1 MFLVTDVT
9 GHVGRAVLAELAN
22 QPVAVRALLQEPVD
36 LPIKAPN
43 IEAVRPDPEDPSSL
57 QRAVEGVEA
66 VFLASQF
73 SPHIAEAH
81 RKIAKAAKAGGAKRF
96 VQLSGVG
103 ANPQMCCARM
113 LRWLGQAETGVATE
127 TGVDNCPDIAVTRL
141 RPSYLLQMLF
151 EFAPTIAQQGLIA
164 GPFRSTEWSWVD
176 ARDVASV
183 AVAALKDP
191 SHAGRVYTVTGS
203 ESLSFPQIA
212 DRLSHILGKP
222 VRYHDITANEA
233 RGWLQAKGLSPVMI
247 EAKLELWDACA
258 SNMLNVAPNSVVQD
272 VTGRPP
278 RTLEDFIHDYKA
290 RFLSASAA

>member
-43 IEAVRPDPEDPSSL
+43 IEAVRPDPDDPSSL
-57 QRAVEGVEA
+57 QRAFEGVEA
-66 VFLASQF
+66 AFLASGY

-81 RKIAKAAKAGGAKRF
+81 LKLANAAKAAGVRRF

-113 LRWLGQAETGVATE
+113 LRWLGQAESGVAA
-127 TGVDNCPDIAVTRL
+127 CPDVALTRL
-141 RPSYLLQMLF
+141 RPAYMLQLLF

-164 GPFRSTEWSWVD
+164 GPFRSNAWSWVD
-176 ARDVASV
+176 ARDVAAV

-191 SHAGRVYTVTGS
+191 SHAGRIYTVTGS

-233 RGWLQAKGLSPVMI
+233 RGWLQGKGLSPVMI
-247 EAKLELWDACA
+247 EAKLEYWDACA
-258 SNMLNVAPNSVVQD
+258 SNMLNVPPNSVVQD

-278 RTLEDFIHDYKA
+278 RSLEAFVQDYKA

>member
-9 GHVGRAVLAELAN
+9 GPVGRAVLAELAN
-22 QPVAVRALLQEPVD
+22 QPVAVRALLQEGVD

-43 IEAVRPDPEDPSSL
+43 IEAARLDPEDPASL

-81 RKIAKAAKAGGAKRF
+81 LKIANTAKSAGVKRF
-96 VQLSGVG
+96 VQLSTVG
-103 ANPQMCCARM
+103 ANPQMCCARL
-113 LRWLGQAETGVATE
+113 LRWLGQAETGVAA
-127 TGVDNCPDIAVTRL
+127 CPDVALTRL
-141 RPSYLLQMLF
+141 RPSYMLQMLF

-164 GPFRSTEWSWVD
+164 GPFRSTPWSWVD

-191 SHAGRVYTVTGS
+191 SHAGRIYTVTGS

-278 RTLEDFIHDYKA
+278 RTLEDFIHDHKA

>member
-43 IEAVRPDPEDPSSL
+43 IEAVRPDPDDPSSL
-57 QRAVEGVEA
+57 QRAFEGVEA
-66 VFLASQF
+66 AFLASGY

-81 RKIAKAAKAGGAKRF
+81 LKMANAAKAAGVKRF

-113 LRWLGQAETGVATE
+113 LRWLGQAESGVAA
-127 TGVDNCPDIAVTRL
+127 CPDVAVTRL
-141 RPSYLLQMLF
+141 RPAYMLQLLF

-164 GPFRSTEWSWVD
+164 GPFRSNAWSWVD
-176 ARDVASV
+176 ARDVAAV

-191 SHAGRVYTVTGS
+191 SHAGRIYTVTGS

-233 RGWLQAKGLSPVMI
+233 RGWLQGKGLSPVMI
-247 EAKLELWDACA
+247 EAKLEYWDACA
-258 SNMLNVAPNSVVQD
+258 SNMLNVPPNTVVQD

-278 RTLEDFIHDYKA
+278 RSLEAFVQDYKA

>member
-43 IEAVRPDPEDPSSL
+43 IEAVRTDPDDPSSL

-81 RKIAKAAKAGGAKRF
+81 LKIANAAKSAGVKRF
-96 VQLSGVG
+96 VQLSTIG

-113 LRWLGQAETGVATE
+113 LRWLGQAETGVAA
-127 TGVDNCPDIAVTRL
+127 CPDVAVTRL
-141 RPSYLLQMLF
+141 RPSYMLQMLF

-164 GPFRSTEWSWVD
+164 GPFRSTQWSWVD

-191 SHAGRVYTVTGS
+191 SHAGRIYTVTGS

-222 VRYHDITANEA
+222 VRFQDITANEA
-233 RGWLQAKGLSPVMI
+233 RGWLQGKGLSPVMI

>member
-43 IEAVRPDPEDPSSL
+43 IEAVHPDPDDPNSL
-57 QRAVEGVEA
+57 QRAFEGVEA
-66 VFLASQF
+66 AFLASGY

-81 RKIAKAAKAGGAKRF
+81 LKMAKAAKAAGVKRF

-103 ANPQMCCARM
+103 ANPQMCCARL
-113 LRWLGQAETGVATE
+113 LRWLGQAENGVTA
-127 TGVDNCPDIAVTRL
+127 CPEVAVTRL
-141 RPSYLLQMLF
+141 RPAYMLQLLF

-164 GPFRSTEWSWVD
+164 GPFRSNAWSWVD
-176 ARDVASV
+176 ARDVAAV

-191 SHAGRVYTVTGS
+191 SHAGRIYTVTGS

-233 RGWLQAKGLSPVMI
+233 RGWLQGKGLSPVMI
-247 EAKLELWDACA
+247 EAKLEYWDACA
-258 SNMLNVAPNSVVQD
+258 SNMLNVPPNTVVQD

-278 RTLEDFIHDYKA
+278 RSLEEFVQDYKA

>member
-22 QPVAVRALLQEPVD
+22 QPVAVRALLQEAID

-43 IEAVRPDPEDPSSL
+43 IEAVRPDPEDPTSL

-73 SPHIAEAH
+73 SPQIAEAH
-81 RKIAKAAKAGGAKRF
+81 LKIATAAKAAGVKRF

-113 LRWLGQAETGVATE
+113 LRWLGQAETGVAA
-127 TGVDNCPDIAVTRL
+127 CPDVAVTRL
-141 RPSYLLQMLF
+141 RPSYQLQMLF

-176 ARDVASV
+176 ARDVAAV

-191 SHAGRVYTVTGS
+191 SHAGRIYTVTGS

-258 SNMLNVAPNSVVQD
+258 SNMLNVAPNSVVQE

-278 RTLEDFIHDYKA
+278 RTLEEFVQDYKS

>member
-43 IEAVRPDPEDPSSL
+43 IEAVRTDPDDPTSL

-81 RKIAKAAKAGGAKRF
+81 LKIANAAKAAGVKRF
-96 VQLSGVG
+96 VQLSTIG

-113 LRWLGQAETGVATE
+113 LRWLGQAETGVAA
-127 TGVDNCPDIAVTRL
+127 CPDVAVTRL
-141 RPSYLLQMLF
+141 RPSYMLQMLF

-164 GPFRSTEWSWVD
+164 GPFRSTQWSWVD
-176 ARDVASV
+176 ARDVAAV

-191 SHAGRVYTVTGS
+191 SHAGRIYTVTGS

-233 RGWLQAKGLSPVMI
+233 RGWLQGKGLSPVMI

-258 SNMLNVAPNSVVQD
+258 SNMLSVAPNSVVQE

-278 RTLEDFIHDYKA
+278 RTLEDFVHDYKA

>member
-22 QPVAVRALLQEPVD
+22 QPVAVRALLEEPVD

-43 IEAVRPDPEDPSSL
+43 IEAVRPDPDDPSSL
-57 QRAVEGVEA
+57 QGAFEGVEA
-66 VFLASQF
+66 AFLASGY

-81 RKIAKAAKAGGAKRF
+81 LKMATAAKAAGVKRF

-113 LRWLGQAETGVATE
+113 LRWLGQAESGVAA
-127 TGVDNCPDIAVTRL
+127 CPEVAVTRL
-141 RPSYLLQMLF
+141 RPAYMLQLLF

-164 GPFRSTEWSWVD
+164 GPFRSNAWSWVD
-176 ARDVASV
+176 ARDVAAV

-191 SHAGRVYTVTGS
+191 SHAGRIYTVTGS

-233 RGWLQAKGLSPVMI
+233 RGWLQGKGLSPVMI
-247 EAKLELWDACA
+247 EAKLEYWDACA
-258 SNMLNVAPNSVVQD
+258 SNMLNVPPNTVVQD

-278 RTLEDFIHDYKA
+278 RSLEAFVQDYKA

>member
-43 IEAVRPDPEDPSSL
+43 IEAVRTDPDDPSSL

-81 RKIAKAAKAGGAKRF
+81 LKIANAAKSAGVKRF
-96 VQLSGVG
+96 VQLSTIG

-113 LRWLGQAETGVATE
+113 LRWLGQAETGVAT
-127 TGVDNCPDIAVTRL
+127 CPDVAVTRL
-141 RPSYLLQMLF
+141 RPSYMLQMLF

-164 GPFRSTEWSWVD
+164 GPFRSTQWSWVD

-191 SHAGRVYTVTGS
+191 SHAGRIYTVTGS

-222 VRYHDITANEA
+222 VRFQDITANEA
-233 RGWLQAKGLSPVMI
+233 RGWLQGKGLSPVMI

>member
-22 QPVAVRALLQEPVD
+22 QPVAVRALLQEPLD

-43 IEAVRPDPEDPSSL
+43 IEAVRPDPDDPGSL
-57 QRAVEGVEA
+57 QRAFEGVEA
-66 VFLASQF
+66 AFLASGY

-81 RKIAKAAKAGGAKRF
+81 LKMANAAKAAGVRRF

-113 LRWLGQAETGVATE
+113 LRWLGQAESGVAA
-127 TGVDNCPDIAVTRL
+127 CPDVAVTRL
-141 RPSYLLQMLF
+141 RPAYMLQLLF

-164 GPFRSTEWSWVD
+164 GPFRSNAWSWVD
-176 ARDVASV
+176 ARDVAAV

-191 SHAGRVYTVTGS
+191 SHAGRIYTVTGS

-233 RGWLQAKGLSPVMI
+233 RGWLQGKGLSPVMI
-247 EAKLELWDACA
+247 EAKLEYWDACA
-258 SNMLNVAPNSVVQD
+258 SNMLNVPPNTVVQD

-278 RTLEDFIHDYKA
+278 RSLEAFVQDYKA

>member
-22 QPVAVRALLQEPVD
+22 QPVAVRALLQEAVD

-43 IEAVRPDPEDPSSL
+43 IEVVRLDPDDPGSL
-57 QRAVEGVEA
+57 QRAFEGVEA
-66 VFLASQF
+66 AFLASNF

-81 RKIAKAAKAGGAKRF
+81 LKMAHAAKAVGVKRF

-113 LRWLGQAETGVATE
+113 LRWLGQAESGVAA
-127 TGVDNCPDIAVTRL
+127 CPDVAVTRL
-141 RPSYLLQMLF
+141 RPAYMLQLLF

-164 GPFRSTEWSWVD
+164 GPFRSNAWSWVD
-176 ARDVASV
+176 ARDVAAV

-191 SHAGRVYTVTGS
+191 SHAGRIYTVTGS

-233 RGWLQAKGLSPVMI
+233 RGWLQGKGLSPVMI
-247 EAKLELWDACA
+247 EAKLEYWDACA
-258 SNMLNVAPNSVVQD
+258 SNMLNVPPNTVVQD

-278 RTLEDFIHDYKA
+278 RSLEAFVQDYKA

>member
-36 LPIKAPN
+36 LPIRAPN
-43 IEAVRPDPEDPSSL
+43 IEAIRPDPDDPGSL

-66 VFLASQF
+66 VFLASGF

-81 RKIAKAAKAGGAKRF
+81 LKIANAAKAAGVQRF

-103 ANPQMCCARM
+103 ANPQMCCARA
-113 LRWLGQAETGVATE
+113 LRWLGQAETGVAA
-127 TGVDNCPDIAVTRL
+127 CPDVLLTRL
-141 RPSYLLQMLF
+141 RPTYMLQMLF
-151 EFAPTIAQQGLIA
+151 EFAPTIAQQGVIA
-164 GPFRSTEWSWVD
+164 GPFRSTPWSWVD
-176 ARDVASV
+176 ARDVAAV

-191 SHAGRVYTVTGS
+191 SHAGRIYTVTGS
-203 ESLSFPQIA
+203 EALSFPQIA

-222 VRYHDITANEA
+222 VRYTDITANEA
-233 RGWLQAKGLSPVMI
+233 RGWLQGKGMSPVMI

-278 RTLEDFIHDYKA
+278 RSLEEFIHDYKA

>member
-43 IEAVRPDPEDPSSL
+43 IEAVRTDPDDPTSL

-81 RKIAKAAKAGGAKRF
+81 LKIANAAKAAGVKRF
-96 VQLSGVG
+96 VQLSTIG

-113 LRWLGQAETGVATE
+113 LRWLGQAETGVAA
-127 TGVDNCPDIAVTRL
+127 CPDVAVTRL
-141 RPSYLLQMLF
+141 RPSYMLQMLF

-164 GPFRSTEWSWVD
+164 GPFRSTQWSWVD
-176 ARDVASV
+176 ARDVAAV

-191 SHAGRVYTVTGS
+191 SHAGRIYTVTGS

-233 RGWLQAKGLSPVMI
+233 RGWLQGKGLSPVMI
-247 EAKLELWDACA
+247 EAKLEFWDACA
-258 SNMLNVAPNSVVQD
+258 SNMLSVAPNSVVQE

>member
-22 QPVAVRALLQEPVD
+22 QPVAVRALLQEPGD

-43 IEAVRPDPEDPSSL
+43 IEAVRTDPDDPGSL

-66 VFLASQF
+66 VFLASGF

-81 RKIAKAAKAGGAKRF
+81 LKIATAAKAAGVKRF

-103 ANPQMCCARM
+103 ANPQMCCARA
-113 LRWLGQAETGVATE
+113 LRWLGQAETSVSACQD
-127 TGVDNCPDIAVTRL
+127 VAVTRL
-141 RPSYLLQMLF
+141 RPTYMLQLLF

-164 GPFRSTEWSWVD
+164 GPFRSTPWSWVD
-176 ARDVASV
+176 ARDVAAV

-191 SHAGRVYTVTGS
+191 SHAGRIYTVTGS
-203 ESLSFPQIA
+203 EALSFPQIA
-212 DRLSHILGKP
+212 ERLSKILGKP
-222 VRYHDITANEA
+222 VRYNDITSNEA
-233 RGWLQAKGLSPVMI
+233 RGWLQGKGMSPVMI
-247 EAKLELWDACA
+247 EAKLELWDANA
-258 SNMLNVAPNSVVQD
+258 SNMLNVAPNTVVQD

-278 RTLEDFIHDYKA
+278 RSLEEFVQDYKS
-290 RFLSASAA
+290 RFLSASVA

>member
-22 QPVAVRALLQEPVD
+22 QPVAVRALLPEPVD

-43 IEAVRPDPEDPSSL
+43 IEAVRPDPDDPSSL
-57 QRAVEGVEA
+57 QRAFEGVEA
-66 VFLASQF
+66 AFLASGY
-73 SPHIAEAH
+73 SPHIAETHLKMANA
-81 RKIAKAAKAGGAKRF
+81 AKAAGVKRF

-113 LRWLGQAETGVATE
+113 LRWLGQAESGVAA
-127 TGVDNCPDIAVTRL
+127 CPDVALTRL
-141 RPSYLLQMLF
+141 RPAYMLQLLF

-164 GPFRSTEWSWVD
+164 GPFRSNAWSWVD
-176 ARDVASV
+176 ARDVAAV

-191 SHAGRVYTVTGS
+191 SHAGRIYTVTGS

-233 RGWLQAKGLSPVMI
+233 RGWLQGKGLSPVMI
-247 EAKLELWDACA
+247 EAKLEYWDACA
-258 SNMLNVAPNSVVQD
+258 SNMLNVPPNTVVQD

-278 RTLEDFIHDYKA
+278 RTLEAFVQDYKA

>member
-36 LPIKAPN
+36 LPVKAPN
-43 IEAVRPDPEDPSSL
+43 IEAVRPDPDDPSSL
-57 QRAVEGVEA
+57 QRAFEGVEA
-66 VFLASQF
+66 AFLASGY

-81 RKIAKAAKAGGAKRF
+81 LKMANAAKAAGVRRF

-113 LRWLGQAETGVATE
+113 LRWLGQAESGVAA
-127 TGVDNCPDIAVTRL
+127 CPDVAVTRL
-141 RPSYLLQMLF
+141 RPAYMLQLLF

-164 GPFRSTEWSWVD
+164 GPFRSNAWSWVD
-176 ARDVASV
+176 ARDVAAV

-191 SHAGRVYTVTGS
+191 SHAGRIYTVTGS

-233 RGWLQAKGLSPVMI
+233 RGWLQGKGLSPVMI
-247 EAKLELWDACA
+247 EAKLEYWDACA
-258 SNMLNVAPNSVVQD
+258 SNMLNVPPNTVVQD

-278 RTLEDFIHDYKA
+278 RSLEVFVQDYKA

>member
-22 QPVAVRALLQEPVD
+22 QPVSVRALLQEPVD

-43 IEAVRPDPEDPSSL
+43 IEAFRPDPEDPASL
-57 QRAVEGVEA
+57 QRAFEGVEA
-66 VFLASQF
+66 AFLASGY
-73 SPHIAEAH
+73 SPHIAENH
-81 RKIAKAAKAGGAKRF
+81 LKIANAAKAAGVRRF

-113 LRWLGQAETGVATE
+113 LRWLGQAESGVAACSE
-127 TGVDNCPDIAVTRL
+127 VAVTRL
-141 RPSYLLQMLF
+141 RPTYMLQLLF

-164 GPFRSTEWSWVD
+164 GPFRSTQWSWVD
-176 ARDVASV
+176 ARDVAAV
-183 AVAALKDP
+183 AVACLKDP
-191 SHAGRVYTVTGS
+191 SHAGRIYTVTGS

-212 DRLSHILGKP
+212 DRLSHILAKP

-233 RGWLQAKGLSPVMI
+233 RGWLQGKGLSPVMI
-247 EAKLELWDACA
+247 EAKLEFWDVCA
-258 SNMLNVAPNSVVQD
+258 SNMLNVQPNSVVQD

-278 RTLEDFIHDYKA
+278 RSLEEFVQDYKA

>member
-9 GHVGRAVLAELAN
+9 GLVGRAVLAELAN

-43 IEAVRPDPEDPSSL
+43 IEAVRTDPEDPASL

-81 RKIAKAAKAGGAKRF
+81 MKIANAAKAAGVKRF

-113 LRWLGQAETGVATE
+113 LRWLGQAETGVAA
-127 TGVDNCPDIAVTRL
+127 CPDVAVTRL

-164 GPFRSTEWSWVD
+164 GPFRSTQWSWVD
-176 ARDVASV
+176 ARDVAAV

-191 SHAGRVYTVTGS
+191 SHAGRIYTVTGS

-258 SNMLNVAPNSVVQD
+258 SNMLNVAPNSVVQE

-278 RTLEDFIHDYKA
+278 RTLEDFIQDYKA

>member
-43 IEAVRPDPEDPSSL
+43 IEAVRADPDDPSSL
-57 QRAVEGVEA
+57 QRAFEGVEA
-66 VFLASQF
+66 AFLASGY
-73 SPHIAEAH
+73 SPHIAEVHLKMANA
-81 RKIAKAAKAGGAKRF
+81 AKAAGVKRF

-113 LRWLGQAETGVATE
+113 LRWLGQAESGVAA
-127 TGVDNCPDIAVTRL
+127 CPEVAVTRL
-141 RPSYLLQMLF
+141 RPAYMLQLLF

-164 GPFRSTEWSWVD
+164 GPFRSNAWSWVD
-176 ARDVASV
+176 ARDVAAV

-191 SHAGRVYTVTGS
+191 SHAGRIYTVTGS

-233 RGWLQAKGLSPVMI
+233 RGWLQGKGLSPVMI
-247 EAKLELWDACA
+247 EAKLEYWDACA
-258 SNMLNVAPNSVVQD
+258 SNMLNVPPNSVVQD

-278 RTLEDFIHDYKA
+278 RSLEVFVQDYKA

>member
-22 QPVAVRALLQEPVD
+22 QPVAVRALLQEAVD

-43 IEAVRPDPEDPSSL
+43 IEAVRPDPEDPGSL
-57 QRAVEGVEA
+57 QRAFEGVEA
-66 VFLASQF
+66 AFLACGY
-73 SPHIAEAH
+73 SPHIAETHLKMAN
-81 RKIAKAAKAGGAKRF
+81 AAKAVGVKRF

-113 LRWLGQAETGVATE
+113 LRWLGQAESGVAA
-127 TGVDNCPDIAVTRL
+127 CPEVAVTRL
-141 RPSYLLQMLF
+141 RPAYMLQLLF

-164 GPFRSTEWSWVD
+164 GPFRSNAWSWVD
-176 ARDVASV
+176 ARDVAAV

-191 SHAGRVYTVTGS
+191 SHAGRIYTVTGS

-233 RGWLQAKGLSPVMI
+233 RGWLQSKGLSPVMI
-247 EAKLELWDACA
+247 EAKLEYWDACA
-258 SNMLNVAPNSVVQD
+258 SNMLNVPPNTVVQD

-278 RTLEDFIHDYKA
+278 RSLEAFVQDYKA

>member
-43 IEAVRPDPEDPSSL
+43 IEAVRPDPDDPSSL
-57 QRAVEGVEA
+57 QRAFEGVEA
-66 VFLASQF
+66 AFLASGF

-81 RKIAKAAKAGGAKRF
+81 LKMANAAKAAGVKRF

-113 LRWLGQAETGVATE
+113 LRWLGQAESGVAA
-127 TGVDNCPDIAVTRL
+127 CPDVALTRL
-141 RPSYLLQMLF
+141 RPAYMLQLLF

-164 GPFRSTEWSWVD
+164 GPFRSNAWSWVD
-176 ARDVASV
+176 ARDVAAV

-191 SHAGRVYTVTGS
+191 SHAGRIYTVTGS

-233 RGWLQAKGLSPVMI
+233 RGWLQGKGLSPVMI
-247 EAKLELWDACA
+247 EAKLEYWDACA
-258 SNMLNVAPNSVVQD
+258 SNMLNVPPNTVVQD

-278 RTLEDFIHDYKA
+278 RSLEQFVQDYKA

>member
-43 IEAVRPDPEDPSSL
+43 IEVVRPDPEDPSSL
-57 QRAVEGVEA
+57 QGAFEGVEA
-66 VFLASQF
+66 AFLASGY

-81 RKIAKAAKAGGAKRF
+81 LKMANAAKAAGVKRF

-113 LRWLGQAETGVATE
+113 LRWLGQAESGVAA
-127 TGVDNCPDIAVTRL
+127 CPDVAVTRL
-141 RPSYLLQMLF
+141 RPAYMLQLLF

-164 GPFRSTEWSWVD
+164 GPFRSNAWSWVD
-176 ARDVASV
+176 ARDVAAV

-191 SHAGRVYTVTGS
+191 SHAGRIYTVTGS
-203 ESLSFPQIA
+203 ESLSFPQNA

-222 VRYHDITANEA
+222 VRYNDITANEA
-233 RGWLQAKGLSPVMI
+233 RGWLQGKGLSPVMI
-247 EAKLELWDACA
+247 EAKLEYWDACA
-258 SNMLNVAPNSVVQD
+258 SNMLNVPPNTVVQD

-278 RTLEDFIHDYKA
+278 RSLEAFVEDYKA

>member
-1 MFLVTDVT
+1 MFLVTDVM

-43 IEAVRPDPEDPSSL
+43 IEVVRADPDDASSL
-57 QRAVEGVEA
+57 QRAFEGVEA
-66 VFLASQF
+66 AFLASGY
-73 SPHIAEAH
+73 SPHIAENHLKMANA
-81 RKIAKAAKAGGAKRF
+81 AKAAGVRRF

-113 LRWLGQAETGVATE
+113 LRWLGQAESGVAA
-127 TGVDNCPDIAVTRL
+127 CPEVALTRL
-141 RPSYLLQMLF
+141 RPAYMLQLLF
-151 EFAPTIAQQGLIA
+151 EFAPTVAQQGLIA
-164 GPFRSTEWSWVD
+164 GPFRSNAWSWVD
-176 ARDVASV
+176 ARDVAAV

-191 SHAGRVYTVTGS
+191 SHAGRIYTVTGS

-233 RGWLQAKGLSPVMI
+233 RGWLQGKGLSPVMI
-247 EAKLELWDACA
+247 EAKLEYWDACA
-258 SNMLNVAPNSVVQD
+258 SNMLNVPPNTVVQD

-278 RTLEDFIHDYKA
+278 RTLEEFVQDYKA

>member
-43 IEAVRPDPEDPSSL
+43 IEAVRPDPDDPNSL
-57 QRAVEGVEA
+57 QRAFEGVEA
-66 VFLASQF
+66 AFLASGY

-81 RKIAKAAKAGGAKRF
+81 LKMAKAAKAAGVKRF

-103 ANPQMCCARM
+103 ANPQMCCARL
-113 LRWLGQAETGVATE
+113 LRWLGQAENGVTA
-127 TGVDNCPDIAVTRL
+127 CPEVAVTRL
-141 RPSYLLQMLF
+141 RPAYMLQLLF

-164 GPFRSTEWSWVD
+164 GPFRSNAWSWVD
-176 ARDVASV
+176 ARDVAAV

-191 SHAGRVYTVTGS
+191 SHAGRIYTVTGS

-233 RGWLQAKGLSPVMI
+233 RGWLQGKGLSPVMI
-247 EAKLELWDACA
+247 EAKLEYWDACA
-258 SNMLNVAPNSVVQD
+258 SNMLNVPPNTVVQD

-278 RTLEDFIHDYKA
+278 RSLEEFVQDYKA

>member
-43 IEAVRPDPEDPSSL
+43 IEAVRPDPDDPGSL
-57 QRAVEGVEA
+57 QRAFEGVEA
-66 VFLASQF
+66 AFLASGY

-81 RKIAKAAKAGGAKRF
+81 LKMANAAKAAGVRRF

-113 LRWLGQAETGVATE
+113 LRWLGQAESGVAA
-127 TGVDNCPDIAVTRL
+127 CPDVAVTRL
-141 RPSYLLQMLF
+141 RPAYMLQLLF

-164 GPFRSTEWSWVD
+164 GPFRSNAWSWVD
-176 ARDVASV
+176 ARDVAAV

-191 SHAGRVYTVTGS
+191 SHAGRIYTVTGS

-233 RGWLQAKGLSPVMI
+233 RGWLQGKGLSPVMI
-247 EAKLELWDACA
+247 EAKLEYWDACA
-258 SNMLNVAPNSVVQD
+258 SNMLNVPPNSVVQD
-272 VTGRPP
+272 VTSRPP
-278 RTLEDFIHDYKA
+278 RTLEAFVQDYKA

>member
-22 QPVAVRALLQEPVD
+22 QPVAVRALLQEAVD

-43 IEAVRPDPEDPSSL
+43 IEAVRADPDDPGSL

-66 VFLASQF
+66 VFLASGF

-81 RKIAKAAKAGGAKRF
+81 LKIANAAKAAGVKRF

-103 ANPQMCCARM
+103 ANPQMCCARA
-113 LRWLGQAETGVATE
+113 LRWLGQAETGVAA
-127 TGVDNCPDIAVTRL
+127 CPDVLLTRL
-141 RPSYLLQMLF
+141 RPTYMLQLLF
-151 EFAPTIAQQGLIA
+151 EFAPTIAQQGVIA
-164 GPFRSTEWSWVD
+164 GPFRFTPWSWVD
-176 ARDVASV
+176 ARDVAAV

-191 SHAGRVYTVTGS
+191 SHAGRIYTLTGS

-222 VRYHDITANEA
+222 VRYQDITANEA
-233 RGWLQAKGLSPVMI
+233 RGWLQGKGMSPVMI
-247 EAKLELWDACA
+247 EAKLEWWDACA
-258 SNMLNVAPNSVVQD
+258 SNMLNVVPNTVVQD

-278 RTLEDFIHDYKA
+278 RSLEEFIQDYKA
-290 RFLSASAA
+290 RFLSVSAA

>member
-36 LPIKAPN
+36 LPIKASN

-57 QRAVEGVEA
+57 QRAFEGVEA
-66 VFLASQF
+66 AFLASGY
-73 SPHIAEAH
+73 SPHIAENHLKMANA
-81 RKIAKAAKAGGAKRF
+81 AKAAGVKRF

-113 LRWLGQAETGVATE
+113 LRWLGQAESGVTACRD
-127 TGVDNCPDIAVTRL
+127 VAVTRL
-141 RPSYLLQMLF
+141 RPAYMLQLLF

-164 GPFRSTEWSWVD
+164 GPFRSNAWSWVD
-176 ARDVASV
+176 ARDVAAV

-191 SHAGRVYTVTGS
+191 SHAGRIYTVTGS

-233 RGWLQAKGLSPVMI
+233 RGWLQGKGLSPVMI
-247 EAKLELWDACA
+247 EAKLEYWDACA
-258 SNMLNVAPNSVVQD
+258 SNMLNVPPNTVVQD

-278 RTLEDFIHDYKA
+278 RSLEAFVQDYKA

>member
-22 QPVAVRALLQEPVD
+22 QPVAVRALLDEPVD

-43 IEAVRPDPEDPSSL
+43 IEAVRPDPDDPSSL
-57 QRAVEGVEA
+57 QRAFEGVEA
-66 VFLASQF
+66 AFLASGS

-81 RKIAKAAKAGGAKRF
+81 LKLANAAKAAGVRRF

-113 LRWLGQAETGVATE
+113 LRWLGQAESGVAA
-127 TGVDNCPDIAVTRL
+127 CPDVALTRL
-141 RPSYLLQMLF
+141 RPAYMLQLLF
-151 EFAPTIAQQGLIA
+151 EFAPTVAQQGLIA
-164 GPFRSTEWSWVD
+164 GPFRSNAWSWVD
-176 ARDVASV
+176 ARDVAAV

-191 SHAGRVYTVTGS
+191 SHAGRIYTVTGS

-233 RGWLQAKGLSPVMI
+233 RGWLQSKGLSPVMI
-247 EAKLELWDACA
+247 EAKLEYWDACA
-258 SNMLNVAPNSVVQD
+258 SNMLNVPPNSVVQD

-278 RTLEDFIHDYKA
+278 RTLEAFVQDYKG

>member
-22 QPVAVRALLQEPVD
+22 QPVAVRALLQEPGD

-43 IEAVRPDPEDPSSL
+43 IEAVRADPDDPSSL
-57 QRAVEGVEA
+57 QRAFEGVEA
-66 VFLASQF
+66 AFLASGF
-73 SPHIAEAH
+73 SPHIAEVHLKMAH
-81 RKIAKAAKAGGAKRF
+81 AAKAVGVKRF

-113 LRWLGQAETGVATE
+113 LRWLGQAESGVAA
-127 TGVDNCPDIAVTRL
+127 CPEVAVTRL
-141 RPSYLLQMLF
+141 RPAYMLQLLF

-164 GPFRSTEWSWVD
+164 GPFRSNAWSWVD
-176 ARDVASV
+176 ARDVAAV

-191 SHAGRVYTVTGS
+191 SHAGRIYTVTGS

-233 RGWLQAKGLSPVMI
+233 RGWLQGKGLSPVMI
-247 EAKLELWDACA
+247 EAKLEYWDACA
-258 SNMLNVAPNSVVQD
+258 SNMLNVPPNSVVQD

-278 RTLEDFIHDYKA
+278 RSLEAFVQDYKA

>member
-43 IEAVRPDPEDPSSL
+43 IEAVRADPDDSSSL
-57 QRAVEGVEA
+57 QRAFEGVEA
-66 VFLASQF
+66 AFLASGY
-73 SPHIAEAH
+73 SPHIAENHLKMANA
-81 RKIAKAAKAGGAKRF
+81 AKAAGVRRF

-113 LRWLGQAETGVATE
+113 LRWLGQAESGVAA
-127 TGVDNCPDIAVTRL
+127 CPEIALTRL
-141 RPSYLLQMLF
+141 RPAYMLQLLF
-151 EFAPTIAQQGLIA
+151 EFAPTVAQQGLIA
-164 GPFRSTEWSWVD
+164 GPFRSNAWSWVD
-176 ARDVASV
+176 ARDVAAV

-191 SHAGRVYTVTGS
+191 SHAGRIYTVTGS

-233 RGWLQAKGLSPVMI
+233 RGWLQGKGLSPVMI
-247 EAKLELWDACA
+247 EAKLEYWDACA
-258 SNMLNVAPNSVVQD
+258 SNMLNVPPNTVVQD

-278 RTLEDFIHDYKA
+278 RTLEEFVQDYKA

>member
-1 MFLVTDVT
+1 MFVVTDVT

-22 QPVAVRALLQEPVD
+22 QPVAVRALLPESGD

-43 IEAVRPDPEDPSSL
+43 IEAVRADSADPSSL
-57 QRAVEGVEA
+57 PRAFEGAEA
-66 VFLASQF
+66 AFLASGY

-81 RKIAKAAKAGGAKRF
+81 LKLANAAREAGVKRF

-113 LRWLGQAETGVATE
+113 LRWFGQAENGVAAL
-127 TGVDNCPDIAVTRL
+127 PDVQLTRL
-141 RPSYLLQMLF
+141 RPTYMLQLLF

-164 GPFRSTEWSWVD
+164 GPFRSTQWSWVD
-176 ARDVASV
+176 ARDVAAV

-191 SHAGRVYTVTGS
+191 SHAGRIYTVTGS

-212 DRLSHILGKP
+212 DKLSHILGRP
-222 VRYHDITANEA
+222 VRYQDITANEA
-233 RGWLQAKGLSPVMI
+233 RGWLQGKGLSPVMI
-247 EAKLELWDACA
+247 EAKLEYWDACA
-258 SNMLNVAPNSVVQD
+258 SKMLNVAPNSVVQE
-272 VTGRPP
+272 VTGRAP
-278 RTLEDFIHDYKA
+278 RTLEEFVQDYKA